1 MSLYKYFIM
10 QFDGEELTLRR
21 VFNYIFGLYLITLG
35 VAFSIKSGLGSA
47 PVSSIP
53 YAMSLIWS
61 IDIGVSTFIFHAFL
75 VFIEWLLLRGN
86 FKKKHF
92 LQVFVG
98 VLFGVFTSFSV
109 SLMDFIPPAGNFL
122 IALLMTFIAIF
133 FIALG
138 LFFYVPTN
146 LIPLSVEGVTQAI
159 AIVTDRPFSK
169 IKVYFDITIVSSALI
184 LSYGFLGQFGS
195 VGIGTII
202 GALLIGTTV
211 KYIHKINMHLT
222 GMNVDMKKM

>member
-1 MSLYKYFIM
+1 M
-10 QFDGEELTLRR
+10 QFDGEDLTFRR
-21 VFNYIFGLYLITLG
+21 VFNYVFGLYLITLG
-35 VAFSIKSGLGSA
+35 VAFSIKSELGSA

-53 YAMSLIWS
+53 YAMDLIWL
-61 IDIGVSTFIFHAFL
+61 INIGVATFIFHAFL
-75 VFIEWLLLRGN
+75 VLIEWILLREN
-86 FKKKHF
+86 FKRKHF

-109 SLMDFIPPAGNFL
+109 SLMNFIPPADNFL
-122 IALLMTFIAIF
+122 IALLMTAVAIF

-159 AIVTDRPFSK
+159 AIVSDRPFSK
-169 IKVYFDITIVSSALI
+169 IKVYLDISIVTTALI
-184 LSYGFLGQFGS
+184 LSYGFLGQLGS

-202 GALLIGTTV
+202 GALFIGTTV
-211 KYIHKINMHLT
+211 KYIHKVNLHLT
-222 GMNVDMKKM
+222 GNHVDMKKM

>member
-1 MSLYKYFIM
+1 MFS
-10 QFDGEELTLRR
+10 
-21 VFNYIFGLYLITLG
+21 YIFGLYLITLG

-53 YAMSLIWS
+53 YAMNLIW
-61 IDIGVSTFIFHAFL
+61 IINIGVATFIFHAVL
-75 VFIEWLLLRGN
+75 VIIEWMLLRDDFN
-86 FKKKHF
+86 RKHF

-109 SLMDFIPPAGNFL
+109 SLMEFIPPADTFL
-122 IALLMTFIAIF
+122 LALLMSILSIF

-146 LIPLSVEGVTQAI
+146 IIPLSVEGVTQAI
-159 AIVTDRPFSK
+159 AIVSNKPFP
-169 IKVYFDITIVSSALI
+169 KVKVFIDITIVATALG

-195 VGIGTII
+195 VGFGTIL
-202 GALLIGTTV
+202 GALFIGTTV
-211 KYIHKINMHLT
+211 KYIHKLNLHLT
-222 GMNVDMKKM
+222 GNHVDLKKM

>member
-1 MSLYKYFIM
+1 M
-10 QFDGEELTLRR
+10 QFSGEELTLKR

-53 YAMSLIWS
+53 YAMNLIWLVE
-61 IDIGVSTFIFHAFL
+61 IGVATFIFHAVL
-75 VFIEWLLLRGN
+75 VAIEWVLLRKD

-98 VLFGVFTSFSV
+98 VLFGAFTSLSV
-109 SLMDFIPPAGNFL
+109 ALVGFIPMAGS
-122 IALLMTFIAIF
+122 IAVGLLMTMIAVF
-133 FIALG
+133 LIALG

-146 LIPLSVEGVTQAI
+146 IIPLSVEGVTQAI
-159 AIVTDRPFSK
+159 AIVTEKPFST
-169 IKVYFDITIVSSALI
+169 IKVYFDVCVVATALI

-202 GALLIGTTV
+202 GALFIGTTV
-211 KYIHKINMHLT
+211 KYIHKAHARVT
-222 GMNVDMKKM
+222 GNHVDLKKM

>member
-1 MSLYKYFIM
+1 M
-10 QFDGEELTLRR
+10 QFSGEELTFKR

-53 YAMSLIWS
+53 YAMDLIWL
-61 IDIGVSTFIFHAFL
+61 INIGVATFIFHAIL
-75 VFIEWLLLRGN
+75 VLIEWILLRDD
-86 FKKKHF
+86 FKRKHF

-109 SLMDFIPPAGNFL
+109 SLMEFIPPADTL
-122 IALLMTFIAIF
+122 VWALLMSVLSIF

-159 AIVTDRPFSK
+159 AIVSNKPFSK
-169 IKVYFDITIVSSALI
+169 VKVYIDITIVATALV

-195 VGIGTII
+195 VGFGTIL
-202 GALLIGTTV
+202 GALFIGTTV
-211 KYIHKINMHLT
+211 KYIHKLNLHLT
-222 GMNVDMKKM
+222 GNHVDLKKM

>member
-1 MSLYKYFIM
+1 M
-10 QFDGEELTLRR
+10 QFDGEELTFRR
-21 VFNYIFGLYLITLG
+21 VFNYVFGLYLITLG

-53 YAMSLIWS
+53 YAIDLIWL
-61 IDIGVSTFIFHAFL
+61 INIGVATFIFHAIL
-75 VFIEWLLLRGN
+75 VFIEWILLRDD
-86 FKKKHF
+86 FKRKHF

-109 SLMDFIPPAGNFL
+109 SLMNFISPADSFL
-122 IALLMTFIAIF
+122 LALLMSF
-133 FIALG
+133 FSVLIIALG

-169 IKVYFDITIVSSALI
+169 IKVYLDISIVSIALA
-184 LSYGFLGQFGS
+184 LSYGFLGQLGS

-211 KYIHKINMHLT
+211 KYIHKHYR
-222 GMNVDMKKM
+222 K

>member
-1 MSLYKYFIM
+1 M
-10 QFDGEELTLRR
+10 QFSGEELTFKR

-53 YAMSLIWS
+53 YAMDLIWL
-61 IDIGVSTFIFHAFL
+61 INIGVATFIFHAVL
-75 VFIEWLLLRGN
+75 VLIEWILLRDD
-86 FKKKHF
+86 FKRKHF

-109 SLMDFIPPAGNFL
+109 SLMEFIPPADTFL
-122 IALLMTFIAIF
+122 LALLMSILSIF

-146 LIPLSVEGVTQAI
+146 IIPLSVEGVTQAI
-159 AIVTDRPFSK
+159 AIVSNKPFP
-169 IKVYFDITIVSSALI
+169 KVKVFIDITIVATALA

-195 VGIGTII
+195 VGFGTILGALFI
-202 GALLIGTTV
+202 GATV
-211 KYIHKINMHLT
+211 KYIHKLNLHLT
-222 GMNVDMKKM
+222 GNHVDLKKM

>member
-1 MSLYKYFIM
+1 M
-10 QFDGEELTLRR
+10 QFDGEELSFRR
-21 VFNYIFGLYLITLG
+21 VFNYVFGLYLITLG

-53 YAMSLIWS
+53 YAMDLIWL
-61 IDIGVSTFIFHAFL
+61 INIGVATFIFHAFL
-75 VFIEWLLLRGN
+75 VFIEWLLLREN
-86 FKKKHF
+86 FKRKHF
-92 LQVFVG
+92 FQVFVG

-109 SLMDFIPPAGNFL
+109 SLMNFIPPADSFL
-122 IALLMTFIAIF
+122 IAFFLSVLSIL

-159 AIVTDRPFSK
+159 AIVTDRPFPRV
-169 IKVYFDITIVSSALI
+169 KVYVDITIVLSALA

-195 VGIGTII
+195 VGLGTVL
-202 GALLIGTTV
+202 GALFIGTTV
-211 KYIHKINMHLT
+211 KFIHKMNLHLT
-222 GMNVDMKKM
+222 GTHVDLKKM

>member
-1 MSLYKYFIM
+1 M
-10 QFDGEELTLRR
+10 QFSGEELTFKRI
-21 VFNYIFGLYLITLG
+21 FNYVLGLYLITLG

-53 YAMSLIWS
+53 YAINLIWL
-61 IDIGVSTFIFHAFL
+61 IEIGVATFIFHAIL
-75 VFIEWLLLRGN
+75 VVIEWILLKDDFN
-86 FKKKHF
+86 KKHF

-109 SLMDFIPPAGNFL
+109 SLMNFIPPADTFL
-122 IALLMTFIAIF
+122 EALLMTAVSILV
-133 FIALG
+133 IALG

-159 AIVTDRPFSK
+159 AIVTDNPFSK
-169 IKVYFDITIVSSALI
+169 IKVYLDITIVATALA
-184 LSYGFLGQFGS
+184 LSYGFLGQLGS

-202 GALLIGTTV
+202 GAICIGITV
-211 KYIHKINMHLT
+211 KAIHKLNFHIT
-222 GMNVDMKKM
+222 GKDVDLKKM

>member
-1 MSLYKYFIM
+1 M
-10 QFDGEELTLRR
+10 QFSGEELTFKR

-53 YAMSLIWS
+53 YAMDLIWL
-61 IDIGVSTFIFHAFL
+61 INIGVATFIFHAVL
-75 VFIEWLLLRGN
+75 VLIEWILLRDD
-86 FKKKHF
+86 FKRKHF

-109 SLMDFIPPAGNFL
+109 SLMEFIPPADTFL
-122 IALLMTFIAIF
+122 LALLMSILSIF

-159 AIVTDRPFSK
+159 AIVSNKPFP
-169 IKVYFDITIVSSALI
+169 KVKVFIDITIVATALA

-195 VGIGTII
+195 VGFGTIL
-202 GALLIGTTV
+202 GALFIGTTV
-211 KYIHKINMHLT
+211 KYIHKLNLHLT
-222 GMNVDMKKM
+222 GNHVDLKKM

>member
-1 MSLYKYFIM
+1 M
-10 QFDGEELTLRR
+10 QFSGEELTFKR

-53 YAMSLIWS
+53 YAMDLIWL
-61 IDIGVSTFIFHAFL
+61 INIGVATFIFHAVL
-75 VFIEWLLLRGN
+75 VLIEWILLRDD
-86 FKKKHF
+86 FKRKHF

-109 SLMDFIPPAGNFL
+109 SLMEFIPPADTL
-122 IALLMTFIAIF
+122 LLALLMSILSIF

-159 AIVTDRPFSK
+159 AIVSNKPFP
-169 IKVYFDITIVSSALI
+169 KVKVFIDITIVATALA

-195 VGIGTII
+195 VGFGTIL
-202 GALLIGTTV
+202 GALFIGTTV
-211 KYIHKINMHLT
+211 KYIHKLNLHLT
-222 GMNVDMKKM
+222 GNHVDLKKM

>member
-1 MSLYKYFIM
+1 M
-10 QFDGEELTLRR
+10 QFSGEELTFKR

-53 YAMSLIWS
+53 YAMDLIWLVN
-61 IDIGVSTFIFHAFL
+61 IGVATFIFHAVL
-75 VFIEWLLLRGN
+75 VLIEWILLRDD
-86 FKKKHF
+86 FKRKHF

-109 SLMDFIPPAGNFL
+109 SLMEFIPPADTFL
-122 IALLMTFIAIF
+122 LALLMSILSIF

-146 LIPLSVEGVTQAI
+146 IIPLSVEGVTQAI
-159 AIVTDRPFSK
+159 AIVSNKPFP
-169 IKVYFDITIVSSALI
+169 KVKVFIDITIVATALA

-195 VGIGTII
+195 VGFGTIL
-202 GALLIGTTV
+202 GALFIGTTV
-211 KYIHKINMHLT
+211 KYIHKLNLHLT
-222 GMNVDMKKM
+222 GNHVDLKKM

>member
-1 MSLYKYFIM
+1 M
-10 QFDGEELTLRR
+10 QFSGEELTVKR

-35 VAFSIKSGLGSA
+35 VAFSIKSDWGSA

-53 YAMSLIWS
+53 YAMNLIWLVE
-61 IDIGVSTFIFHAFL
+61 IGVATFLFHALL
-75 VFIEWLLLRGN
+75 VAIELILLKKD

-109 SLMDFIPPAGNFL
+109 ALLGFIPMSDS
-122 IALLMTFIAIF
+122 IAVSILMTMLAVF

-146 LIPLSVEGVTQAI
+146 IIPLSVEGATQAV
-159 AIVTDRPFSK
+159 AIVTDKPFPT
-169 IKVYFDITIVSSALI
+169 IKVYIDVCIVATALM

-195 VGIGTII
+195 VGVGTII
-202 GALLIGTTV
+202 GALFIGTTV
-211 KYIHKINMHLT
+211 KYIHKIHGHFT
-222 GMNVDMKKM
+222 GNHVDLKKM

>member
-1 MSLYKYFIM
+1 M
-10 QFDGEELTLRR
+10 QFSGEELTFKR

-53 YAMSLIWS
+53 YAMDLIWL
-61 IDIGVSTFIFHAFL
+61 INIGVATFIFHAIL
-75 VFIEWLLLRGN
+75 VLIEWILLRDD
-86 FKKKHF
+86 FKRKHF

-109 SLMDFIPPAGNFL
+109 SLMEFIPPADTL
-122 IALLMTFIAIF
+122 VWALLMSVLSIF

-159 AIVTDRPFSK
+159 AIVSNRPFSK
-169 IKVYFDITIVSSALI
+169 VKVYIDITIVATALV

-195 VGIGTII
+195 VGFGTIL
-202 GALLIGTTV
+202 GALFIGTTV
-211 KYIHKINMHLT
+211 KYIHKLNLHLT
-222 GMNVDMKKM
+222 GNHVDLKKM

>member
-1 MSLYKYFIM
+1 M
-10 QFDGEELTLRR
+10 QFDGEELSFRR
-21 VFNYIFGLYLITLG
+21 VFNYVFGLYLITLG

-53 YAMSLIWS
+53 YAMDLIWL
-61 IDIGVSTFIFHAFL
+61 INIGVATFIFHAFL
-75 VFIEWLLLRGN
+75 VFIEWLLLREN
-86 FKKKHF
+86 FKRKHF
-92 LQVFVG
+92 FQVFVG

-109 SLMDFIPPAGNFL
+109 SLMNFVPQADSFL
-122 IALLMTFIAIF
+122 IALFMSVLSIL

-159 AIVTDRPFSK
+159 AIVTDRPFPR
-169 IKVYFDITIVSSALI
+169 IKVYVDITIVLSALA

-195 VGIGTII
+195 VGLGTVL
-202 GALLIGTTV
+202 GALFIGTTV
-211 KYIHKINMHLT
+211 KFIHKLNLHLT
-222 GMNVDMKKM
+222 GTHVDLKKM

>member
-1 MSLYKYFIM
+1 M
-10 QFDGEELTLRR
+10 QFDGEDLTFRR

-61 IDIGVSTFIFHAFL
+61 MDIGVSTFIFHAFL
-75 VFIEWLLLRGN
+75 VFIELFLLRGD

-109 SLMDFIPPAGNFL
+109 SLMDFIPPADNFL

-159 AIVTDRPFSK
+159 AIVTNRPFSR
-169 IKVYFDITIVSSALI
+169 IKVYLDITIVSSALL
-184 LSYGFLGQFGS
+184 LSYGFLGQLGS

-211 KYIHKINMHLT
+211 KYIHKINMHIT
-222 GMNVDMKKM
+222 GENVDMKKM